1 MDRSADLQE
10 QLVAAVASKTPL
22 NITGGNSKTF
32 YGRHPT
38 GVVLDVKDNT
48 GIIDYQPGELTLTAR
63 GGTPLTEIH
72 AALQEHGQMLPF
84 EPPAYSEHAT
94 LAGAVA
100 SGLAGP
106 RRPWT
111 GAVRDYILG
120 VRILTGTG
128 KDLRIGSPVMKNVA
142 GYDLFRPMAGAM
154 GTLGVLLE
162 IILKVLPAPLAEQT
176 LAIPCSR
183 TEASAWLTDWQRAS
197 LPLSATCHVGDILTI
212 RLSGPKL
219 AIAAGCKRLGREF
232 QLADNDF
239 WYHLNEQ
246 QLPFF
251 AHDGPLYRIN
261 VPAMACLPEQ
271 AGQWLVERAGQ
282 QRWLFSDLP
291 LEEVQAMAAKVD
303 GHACVFRNGD
313 RNADV
318 FHPLPDAL
326 MALHRRI
333 RTVLDPHRILN
344 PGRLYREL

>member
-10 QLVAAVASKTPL
+10 QLVAAVTSKTPL
-22 NITGGNSKTF
+22 NVTGGNSKAF
-32 YGRHPT
+32 YGRRPS
-38 GVVLDVKDNT
+38 GDVLDAKDNT

-72 AALQEHGQMLPF
+72 AALEENGQMLPF
-84 EPPAYSEHAT
+84 EPPAYTAHAT
-94 LAGAVA
+94 LAGAIA
-100 SGLAGP
+100 CGLAGP

-111 GAVRDYILG
+111 GAVRDYLLG

-176 LAIPCSR
+176 LAIRCSR
-183 TEASAWLTDWQRAS
+183 TEAAGWLTDWQRAS
-197 LPLSATCHVGDILTI
+197 LPLSAACHVADTLTI
-212 RLSGPKL
+212 RLSGPEP
-219 AIAAGCKRLGREF
+219 AIVAGRNRLGREY
-232 QLADNDF
+232 QHVENDF
-239 WYHLNEQ
+239 WHQLNEQ
-246 QLPFF
+246 RLPFF
-251 AHDGPLYRIN
+251 AHHAPLYRIN

-271 AGQWLVERAGQ
+271 AGQWLVEQAGQ

-291 LEEVQAMAAKVD
+291 LEEVQAMAAAVG

-313 RNADV
+313 RDADV

-326 MALHRRI
+326 MTLHRRI
-333 RTVLDPHRILN
+333 RQVLDPHRILN